1 MKCPR
6 CGKEF
11 ELSFRDKQLRK
22 LVSLNAR
29 FFPVLK
35 VACEEAKD
43 YCNECWKER
52 VKPIAESIAGIE
64 K

>member
-22 LVSLNAR
+22 FVSLNAKL
-29 FFPVLK
+29 FLVLK

-43 YCNECWKER
+43 YCNDCWKER

>member
-11 ELSFRDKQLRK
+11 KLSFKDRLLRK
-22 LVSLNAR
+22 SVSLQAKA
-29 FFPVLK
+29 FPVLK

-43 YCNECWKER
+43 YCNDCWKER